1 MHSKTSSLIYEL
13 TSKYLL
19 LQFKCRLV
27 LQNSAII
34 DEKSLMRLIID
45 DHCYVSMRRS
55 AIDCCM
61 ELLWNYCRII
71 ILRLELLKYSRVIG
85 ARTKNF
91 RERQPLCRSDLC
103 MWLTS
108 YLASTLSFLQFFRLE
123 LSFSFLGW
131 QADGDAGWFA
141 WLVHLE
147 NSFRKR
153 VTPIFLAS
161 FLLSIP
167 SM

>member
-1 MHSKTSSLIYEL
+1 MTNGN
-13 TSKYLL
+13 
-19 LQFKCRLV
+19 CV
-27 LQNSAII
+27 
-34 DEKSLMRLIID
+34 
-45 DHCYVSMRRS
+45 HCYLSMRRS
-55 AIDCCM
+55 SVDCCV
-61 ELLWNYCRII
+61 ELLWNYHGII
-71 ILRLELLKYSRVIG
+71 ILLLQLLKYSSFIYIYIYIYSPVIG

-108 YLASTLSFLQFFRLE
+108 YLASTLSFLQFFRLG

-131 QADGDAGWFA
+131 QADSDAGWFA

-147 NSFRKR
+147 NSFKKG

-167 SM
+167 SIYVHI